1 MTAIADRT
9 DFLRMLQMSNLLAAE
24 RLQSVATVMD
34 DAPPDASTLAEKLIQ
49 TGDITRFQAKQLLA
63 GKHKGFLLGPYKI
76 LDQIG
81 KGGMGTVFLAEHSGV
96 NKKLA
101 LKVLARELSEDKAA
115 IERFQ
120 REARAASALSHPNIV
135 RVHHVGQTGENRYIV
150 MEYVNGATL
159 EQILDRKGPF
169 TVSQAARIA
178 MQAAA
183 GLHHA
188 HEKGFVHRDIK
199 PENLMLTKEGLVK
212 ILDMGLTKSNSQ
224 EDNLTGTLNP
234 TLILGTIDYLSPE
247 QAMQGPLDARSD
259 IYSLGATLFT
269 LITGHSP
276 YEGVPPRQKLMQH
289 QCGAVPNLSEFHSEV
304 PQELAAIVTQMMAKK
319 PADRMNT
326 MAEVIE
332 RLKPFAELDSDDPSA
347 AVSLPSGMTSVLMT
361 GISRSMT
368 PTVRNA
374 EASTQTA
381 PVNTGTGRPNT
392 AISGIIVAPSTILT
406 TAQLAKPADATPAA
420 KPTTAAVS
428 KKNQTAVW
436 FSVGVGI
443 AIIAAV
449 IVFILTRP
457 S

>member
-1 MTAIADRT
+1 MTAVADRT
-9 DFLRMLQMSNLLAAE
+9 DFLRVLQLSTLIEAE
-24 RLQSVATVMD
+24 RLKAFTSDPEFPA
-34 DAPPDASTLAEKLIQ
+34 DANAAAEKLVQ
-49 TGDITRFQAKQLLA
+49 SGELTRFQAKQLLA
-63 GKHKGFLLGPYKI
+63 GKHRGFVLGPYKI

-81 KGGMGTVFLAEHSGV
+81 KGGMGTVYLGEHTAM

-101 LKVLARELSEDKAA
+101 IKVLARELSSDKSA
-115 IERFQ
+115 IDRFQ
-120 REARAASALSHPNIV
+120 REARAASALTHQNIV
-135 RVHHVGQTGENRYIV
+135 RVHHVGQTGENRYLV

-169 TVSQAARIA
+169 TVSQAVRIA

-199 PENLMLTKEGLVK
+199 PENLMLTKEGAVK
-212 ILDMGLTKSNSQ
+212 ILDMGLTKSTSQ

-289 QCGAVPNLSEFHSEV
+289 QVGAVPNLTEFNTEV
-304 PQELAAIVTQMMAKK
+304 PKELAAIVSKMMAKK
-319 PADRMNT
+319 PADRQT
-326 MAEVIE
+326 SMADMVEM
-332 RLKPFAELDSDDPSA
+332 LKPFAELDAAETSA
-347 AVSLPSGMTSVLMT
+347 RVMLPSGITSVMT

-368 PTVRNA
+368 PTIRNSDA
-374 EASTQTA
+374 DTNTLPVPTERPSTVIVVAAPTPIEKPQPVVKSEVPATTVIPAKKSQTA
-381 PVNTGTGRPNT
+381 LWVTVLLGVM
-392 AISGIIVAPSTILT
+392 IVA
-406 TAQLAKPADATPAA
+406 ATVAYL
-420 KPTTAAVS
+420 
-428 KKNQTAVW
+428 
-436 FSVGVGI
+436 
-443 AIIAAV
+443 V
-449 IVFILTRP
+449 IN
-457 S
+457 